1 MVLDASAI
9 MAILQSEP
17 ERPRFMQLLLGA
29 PVRLAS
35 PVNLF
40 EVHALSR
47 SRHRENGV
55 RRALEFIADAGVTI
69 APVDHL
75 QLNAARDAF
84 DRFGKGRHPA
94 GLNLAD
100 CFAYAL
106 SKTSGEPLLFKG
118 EDFAKT
124 DVLIAA

>member
-17 ERPRFMQLLLGA
+17 ERPIFMAALFA
-29 PVRLAS
+29 ADVRLVS

-47 SRHRENGV
+47 SRHRDEGV
-55 RRALEFIADAGVTI
+55 RRASEFIESAGLTI
-69 APVDHL
+69 VPVDAV
-75 QLNAARDAF
+75 QLKAACDAF
-84 DRFGKGRHPA
+84 DRFGKSRHA
-94 GLNLAD
+94 ARLNLAD

-118 EDFAKT
+118 ADFAQT
-124 DVLIAA
+124 DVRPAV